1 MKSIVI
7 RLIVTFVSILAY
19 GWINFLLNP
28 VGTLL
33 AGQVAGKQFDNSDV
47 SYVTSMVGMNFFGHL
62 GIPFVLL
69 LAVLA
74 VIWWKYI
81 RMLWAPTAMVFA
93 IGLMYTPSAHAYYA
107 KTDITEATL
116 ILPNESAFWIPDVG
130 DNKGSQAS
138 FDSEDYLRANK
149 IPAKRFII
157 PHTKLSGSGGWA
169 SFDYYVPAGRLI
181 LVDRTPY
188 SRSWVTATDRGTS
201 NKNEG
206 FPLQSK
212 EGLNI
217 TLGISIATL
226 VTEQDSP
233 KFLFNFGVKP
243 PVGDRTAPE
252 VIFTSVYSGRS
263 LTEVMDSVV
272 HEKVHALL
280 GEEFTSRTFD
290 ECNTQATAIMKK
302 VHDELEAYLKSVG
315 ITLVYV
321 GWADTFEFDKEVQAA
336 INRRYI
342 ASQDK
347 FVADQLAPYTSTIQA
362 LAAAEALRS
371 FGAKTDGKL
380 PTTIVGLPTGV
391 GGLLNTLLNPGTAP
405 VAPATVPVKQQ

>member
-7 RLIVTFVSILAY
+7 RLIATLVSILAY

-33 AGQVAGKQFDNSDV
+33 AGQVAGKQFDSSDT
-47 SYVTSMVGMNFFGHL
+47 SYVISMVGMNFFGHL
-62 GIPFVLL
+62 GIPFVILL
-69 LAVLA
+69 VVLVA
-74 VIWWKYI
+74 LWLKYI
-81 RMLWAPTAMVFA
+81 KMLWAPIVVLIVVGF
-93 IGLMYTPSAHAYYA
+93 MYTPSAHAYYA

-130 DNKGSQAS
+130 DNKNNQAS

-149 IPAKRFII
+149 IPAKRFLI

-188 SRSWVTATDRGTS
+188 SRSWVSATDRGTS

-217 TLGISIATL
+217 TLGISIATV
-226 VTEQDSP
+226 VTEPDSP

-243 PVGDRTAPE
+243 PGGDRTTPE
-252 VIFTSVYSGRS
+252 VIFTSVYYGRS

-302 VHDELEAYLKSVG
+302 VHDELETYLKSVG

-321 GWADTFEFDKEVQAA
+321 GWADTFEFDPAVQAA

-347 FVADQLAPYTSTIQA
+347 YVAEQLAPYVATIQA
-362 LAAAEALRS
+362 LAAADALRS

-391 GGLLNTLLNPGTAP
+391 GGLLSTLLNPSAPSATPVPAP
-405 VAPATVPVKQQ
+405 VK